1 MDGGDHCARWSWRLI
16 GDTLWLIGSPTLHYS
31 VVARYFPRDTVVWH
45 LEEPRAFRKLTLS
58 LPAMALI
65 TGALVRLIRVGVSE
79 ITGSWWGVF
88 AGIAVGLIVLLG
100 LATAHLGNYPVKQ
113 WFWRAPVFGLAEG
126 AAEAGVSALLI
137 AIGIERLGSTRAH
150 MSDWPSIATDTVI
163 GTPGLAFVDG
173 RVVMVS
179 LFALVLAAVVQVV
192 RFLLLRHENRDH
204 TAVAIHEEHER
215 QEQAASQQAD

>member
-1 MDGGDHCARWSWRLI
+1 M
-16 GDTLWLIGSPTLHYS
+16 
-31 VVARYFPRDTVVWH
+31 ARYFPRETVHWH

-65 TGALVRLIRVGVSE
+65 TGVLVRLIRVGASGL
-79 ITGSWWGVF
+79 TASWWGVF
-88 AGIAVGLIVLLG
+88 AGIALGAIVLLG

-113 WFWRAPVFGLAEG
+113 WLWRAPVFGLAEG

-137 AIGIERLGSTRAH
+137 AIGVERMGSTQAQLSH
-150 MSDWPSIATDTVI
+150 WPSLATDTII

-179 LFALVLAAVVQVV
+179 LFALVLAGVVQIV
-192 RFLLLRHENRDH
+192 RYLLLRSENRDT

-215 QEQAASQQAD
+215 QEQEAAQQAE